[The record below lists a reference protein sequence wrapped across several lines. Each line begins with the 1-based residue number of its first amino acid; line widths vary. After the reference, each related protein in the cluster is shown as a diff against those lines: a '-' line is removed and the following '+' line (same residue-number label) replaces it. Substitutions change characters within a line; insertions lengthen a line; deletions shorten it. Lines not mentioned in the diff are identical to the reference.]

1 MVESITGVQ
10 ELQQMLERG
19 QRAPAKV
26 LTKAAKMGAKIP
38 LVLARQK
45 APVRTGALR
54 RAIRLF
60 SEKRKTGKKVYQLAF
75 NKNMNDKFVKLYGDP
90 KKRAYYPASMEYG
103 FKSSRGSFQ
112 GLRFMR
118 EAMQSQRSLVEQTI
132 VNELASSLRALGW

>member
-1 MVESITGVQ
+1 MVESITGIR

-38 LVLARQK
+38 LVVARQK
-45 APVRTGALR
+45 APVDTGKLKR
-54 RAIRLF
+54 GIRLF

-75 NKNMNDKFVKLYGDP
+75 NRNMNDVFAKTYGNG
-90 KKRAYYPASMEYG
+90 KRAYYPASMEYG
-103 FKSSRGSFQ
+103 FKNNRGSFQ

-118 EAMQSQRSLVEQTI
+118 EALQSQRSLVEQTI